1 MKIPAAALLVAF
13 LFLPTLASGESR
25 ILFLDGARI
34 EQTYAARK
42 GIIEVPLPEA
52 LLPDS
57 FRVKPFG
64 ESTVLRVE
72 VGPVPANRSIAKKL
86 TELEERRE
94 VLLERIKSLDEREVI
109 FKSAAKSQ
117 SGRALR
123 KTKTNPDPME
133 ALRTGTRYA
142 LGQLDAVFA
151 ARRQTRKAL
160 AEVSARIAE
169 LEKQEDI
176 ARTIARVWLS
186 KPNGKARVAYL
197 VSNLKWT
204 PSYDFRLSGNGY
216 ADITVSA
223 KIPAGAGDTAASVVP
238 LSLAES
244 NGSTPASY
252 PVFSEFTR
260 IASFRLPL
268 EKEGVTIG
276 AAPSLS
282 LDFTNSSGLNLPSGE
297 ATGYWKGEY
306 FGKSV
311 FAGCRSDTSLSLVFG
326 CSVPGITFL
335 HKKTS
340 E

>member
-1 MKIPAAALLVAF
+1 MKILVAALLVAF
-13 LFLPTLASGESR
+13 LILPTLAAGETR

-34 EQTYAARK
+34 EQTHTASK
-42 GIIEVPLPEA
+42 GIIEVSLPAA

-57 FRVKPFG
+57 FRVKPSG
-64 ESTVLRVE
+64 DSTVLRVE
-72 VGPVPANRSIAKKL
+72 VDTASTDRSIAKKL

-94 VLLERIKSLDEREVI
+94 VLLDRIKSLDRQEVI
-109 FKSAAKSQ
+109 FTSAAKSQ

-123 KTKTNPDPME
+123 KTKTNPDPLE
-133 ALRTGTRYA
+133 ALRSGTRYA
-142 LGQLDAVFA
+142 LRQLDAVSA
-151 ARRQTRKAL
+151 ARRQTQKSL

-169 LEKQEDI
+169 LEKQEDMS
-176 ARTIARVWLS
+176 RTVARVWLS
-186 KPNGKARVAYL
+186 KPNGKALVSYL

-216 ADITVSA
+216 ADIALSA
-223 KIPAGAGDTAASVVP
+223 KIPSGARETTSLVVP

-260 IASFRLPL
+260 IASFRIPL
-268 EKEGVTIG
+268 EKEGVTSG
-276 AAPSLS
+276 AAPCLT
-282 LDFTNSSGLNLPSGE
+282 LDFNNSSGLNLPSGE

-306 FGKSV
+306 FGKTA

-326 CSVPGITFL
+326 K
-335 HKKTS
+335 H
-340 E
+340 